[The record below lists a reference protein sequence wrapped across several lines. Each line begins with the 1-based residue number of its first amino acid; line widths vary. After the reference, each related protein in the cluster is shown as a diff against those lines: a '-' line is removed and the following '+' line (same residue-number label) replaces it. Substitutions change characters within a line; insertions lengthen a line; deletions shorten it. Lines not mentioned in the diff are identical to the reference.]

1 MLLVQGLFVY
11 LDTMQY
17 VDNQAVVWCICLSCY
32 FFGVLQAFNGCA
44 ICLCLLPTGNVFFA
58 CE

>member
-17 VDNQAVVWCICLSCY
+17 VDNQEVVCCICLSCY
-32 FFGVLQAFNGCA
+32 FFAVLQAFGGCA
-44 ICLCLLPTGNVFFA
+44 ICLC
-58 CE
+58 

>member
-17 VDNQAVVWCICLSCY
+17 VDNQEVVWLISLFCY
-32 FFGVLQAFNGCA
+32 FFSVLQALNGCA
-44 ICLCLLPTGNVFFA
+44 I
-58 CE
+58 